1 MIVDTGEQGLLRHHV
16 KGLIELDVTKGRAY
30 IRNYKKK
37 TGETLSFTAWIMMCI
52 GARALWQ
59 TTFRSN

>member
-52 GARALWQ
+52 GARVVANYI
-59 TTFRSN
+59 SI